1 MPSPLRTR
9 PELVTA
15 QRERPPFG
23 ERAFSTPD
31 PAVRVGTTGTGDDL
45 LLLPWSAG
53 ELAGEIQAG
62 AGLFAQLGIA
72 AGMRVA
78 NTLPGALT
86 TPGALLVGDVNEALG
101 ALDVPLGEVDAA
113 AAQRGAWELA
123 DRVECAILVLE
134 PASAAAF
141 LAAAPDV
148 PRPWWQG
155 IVWLAR
161 GTWPQTTPTVP
172 ASFGG
177 WQRSWLAVPEVTS
190 FVAGTCAR
198 GALHCADGVV
208 AEDGP
213 GGLVLS
219 APGAPWRYASGV
231 ALQTGACD
239 CGTPG
244 TALLVSQGNS

>member
-1 MPSPLRTR
+1 MSSPLRTR
-9 PELVTA
+9 AELVAA

-23 ERAFSTPD
+23 ERTFALPD
-31 PAVRVGTTGTGDDL
+31 PAVRVGVTGTGDDL
-45 LLLPWSAG
+45 LLLPWTAG
-53 ELAGEIQAG
+53 DLAREVAAG
-62 AGLFAQLGIA
+62 AALFQRLGIA
-72 AGMRVA
+72 PGMRVA

-86 TPGALLVGDVNEALG
+86 TPGALLVGDVNEAIG
-101 ALDVPLGEVDAA
+101 ALDVPLGEVEAA
-113 AAQRGAWELA
+113 AAQRGAWELF
-123 DRVECAILVLE
+123 DRVQCAVLILE
-134 PASAAAF
+134 TAAAAAF

-161 GTWPQTTPTVP
+161 GTWPLATPPVP
-172 ASFGG
+172 ATFGG
-177 WQRSWLAVPEVTS
+177 WQRAWLAVPEVTS
-190 FVAGTCAR
+190 FVAATCPR

-219 APGAPWRYASGV
+219 APGAPWRYASDV
-231 ALQTGACD
+231 AARVGACD

-244 TALLVSQGNS
+244 AALLA

>member
-1 MPSPLRTR
+1 MSSPLRTR
-9 PELVTA
+9 PELVAA

-23 ERAFSTPD
+23 ERTFALPD
-31 PAVRVGTTGTGDDL
+31 PAVRVGVTGTGDDL

-53 ELAGEIQAG
+53 ELAREIAAG
-62 AGLFAQLGIA
+62 AGLFARLGIA

-86 TPGALLVGDVNEALG
+86 TPGALLVGDVNEAIG

-113 AAQRGAWELA
+113 AAQRGAWELV
-123 DRVECAILVLE
+123 DRVECAVLILE

-141 LAAAPDV
+141 LAAAPDA
-148 PRPWWQG
+148 PRPWWRG

-161 GTWPQTTPTVP
+161 GTWPLATPPVP

-177 WQRSWLAVPEVTS
+177 WQRTWLAVPEVTS

-198 GALHCADGVV
+198 GVLHGADGVV
-208 AEDGP
+208 AEAGP
-213 GGLVLS
+213 GALVLS
-219 APGAPWRYASGV
+219 APGGPWRYASGV
-231 ALQTGACD
+231 AATPGACD

-244 TALLVSQGNS
+244 TALLA

>member
-1 MPSPLRTR
+1 MSSPLRSR
-9 PELVTA
+9 PELVA
-15 QRERPPFG
+15 SQRARPPFG
-23 ERAFSTPD
+23 ERTFALPD
-31 PAVRVGTTGTGDDL
+31 PAVRVGVTGTGDDL

-53 ELAGEIQAG
+53 ELAREIEAG
-62 AGLFAQLGIA
+62 AVLFRRLGIA
-72 AGMRVA
+72 PGMRVA

-86 TPGALLVGDVNEALG
+86 TPGALLVGDVNEAIG

-113 AAQRGAWELA
+113 AAQRGAWDLV
-123 DRVECAILVLE
+123 DRVECAVLILE

-141 LAAAPDV
+141 LAAAPEV

-161 GTWPQTTPTVP
+161 GTWPLATPAVP
-172 ASFGG
+172 ATFAG

-190 FVAGTCAR
+190 FAAASCAR
-198 GALHCADGVV
+198 AALHCAEGVV
-208 AEDGP
+208 AEAGAD
-213 GGLVLS
+213 GLVLS

-231 ALQTGACD
+231 ATRVGACD

-244 TALLVSQGNS
+244 AALLA